1 MLHTSY
7 IELNKQ
13 AFKANLDYI
22 RSRLSRK
29 TRFSMVIKA
38 NAYGHGIEEL
48 VPVAESLGVNHFS
61 VFSAVE
67 AWRVCEVKK
76 NGSEVMIMGWI
87 DDDQM
92 KWAIER
98 DVSFYIFSIDRLE
111 AAIKASQ
118 KTRKR
123 ARIHL
128 ELETGMYRT
137 GLCMEDLLIAVG
149 LIKQHQEELFL
160 EGLCTH
166 YAGAESISN
175 YERIKEQIQTFKD
188 LCSWLQHQGLVPKFK
203 HTACSAALINYPETR
218 MDMVRIGIASYGFW
232 PNEETRMNKLIKQP
246 SLVDPLRRVL
256 SWKSTIMSKNHVPE
270 GKYISYG
277 RSYLTNRN
285 TTIATVPVGYGYGFS
300 RNLSN
305 VGHVL
310 SHGKRVPII
319 GAVNMNMMVLD
330 ITDLPSAEIG
340 DEVVLIGSQNGL
352 SISVSS
358 FSEMNNVLNY
368 EQLVRLPEHIPR
380 HVVIED

>member
-7 IELNKQ
+7 IEINKQ
-13 AFKANLDYI
+13 ALKANLDYI
-22 RSRLSRK
+22 RSRLSKK

-38 NAYGHGIEEL
+38 NAYGHGIEQIL
-48 VPVAESLGVNHFS
+48 PIAESLGVSHFS

-67 AWRVCEVKK
+67 AWRACEVKK
-76 NGSEVMIMGWI
+76 NGSEIMIMGWI

-98 DVSFYIFSIDRLE
+98 DVSFYVFSIERLE
-111 AAIKASQ
+111 AAIKASK

-137 GLCMEDLLIAVG
+137 GLCIDDLLLAVG

-166 YAGAESISN
+166 YAGAENISN
-175 YERIKEQIQTFKD
+175 YERIKEQIRTFKD
-188 LCSWLQHQGLVPKFK
+188 LCSWLQHQGLTPKYK

-218 MDMVRIGIASYGFW
+218 MDMVRIGIAGYGFW

-246 SLVDPLRRVL
+246 SLIDPLKRVL
-256 SWKSTIMSKNHVPE
+256 SWKSTIMSKNNVPE
-270 GKYISYG
+270 GKYVSYG
-277 RSYLTNRN
+277 QSFLTNRN

-310 SHGKRVPII
+310 LHGKRVPII

-330 ITDLPSAEIG
+330 ITDLPAAEIG
-340 DEVVLIGSQNGL
+340 DEVVLIGSQNGR

-380 HVVIED
+380 QVIED